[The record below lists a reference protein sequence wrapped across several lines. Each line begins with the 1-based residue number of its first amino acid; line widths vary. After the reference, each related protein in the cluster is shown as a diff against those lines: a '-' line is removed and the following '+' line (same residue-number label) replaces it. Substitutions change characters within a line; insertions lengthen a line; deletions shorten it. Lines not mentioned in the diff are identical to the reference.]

1 MTGEGRGLGMHQEV
15 RAANIDGNAVG
26 MKAGDCD
33 CIFMQMCSGPRM
45 CAWLVMRGPIS
56 RALDCSRS
64 SPQ

>member
-1 MTGEGRGLGMHQEV
+1 MTGEGGLGIHQEV

-33 CIFMQMCSGPRM
+33 CIFMQMCTGR
-45 CAWLVMRGPIS
+45 LVMWGLIS

>member
-1 MTGEGRGLGMHQEV
+1 MGGGGLGIHQKV
-15 RAANIDGNAVG
+15 QAANIDGNAVG

-33 CIFMQMCSGPRM
+33 CIFMQMCTGPHM
-45 CAWLVMRGPIS
+45 CGWLVMLGLIS